1 MSQSLAVDFRGQTAS
16 IAVAIGIA
24 ALLLAWPAFYNGY
37 PLIPY
42 DAAHP
47 GMIGAHA
54 VPWAQSGFY
63 EPVVT
68 SIRVRTGL
76 WPIVFVQSA
85 IAAHCLYLIGR
96 VTCGTVHVGSYLTVM
111 TALAFGSSLPWFTS
125 LIAADFLLSIIV
137 LGMFLLAFAGD
148 RLAWI
153 EKLYVFLLT
162 TAAMAAHPSHLPV
175 AAGVLIVVL
184 ILKFA
189 LGPSSRS
196 RILAGV
202 LIAGPLSLAVAAQLA
217 ANNHAR
223 HGMALPTFSP
233 IVLLGRMIEDGTAVS
248 YLRDACPQRRY
259 ALCDYLEELPQ
270 TSAALLWEDGAVID
284 KAGGLRLRD
293 EASEIVAGTFAAYP
307 LGQLG
312 SGVINAAQ
320 QFVTFEAD
328 DWLSSDNP
336 GRRPTARPVGQEL
349 SGDASANSTSRQATQ
364 TLPTAMITIW
374 HTFSALFGMTVSA
387 FLFIEYCRRGDRD
400 MIAFFLI
407 ILTALVVNAFVI
419 GSLSVVQGRFQS
431 RLAWLAVLYAA
442 MAAHHFY
449 LCNPTETR
457 REA

>member
-1 MSQSLAVDFRGQTAS
+1 VSQSLAVDFRGRVAPAA
-16 IAVAIGIA
+16 IAIGIA
-24 ALLLAWPAFYNGY
+24 ALLFTWPAFYNGY
-37 PLIPY
+37 PLLPY
-42 DAAHP
+42 DGAHP
-47 GMIGAHA
+47 GMIGTHA
-54 VPWAQSGFY
+54 VPRAQSGFY
-63 EPVVT
+63 EP
-68 SIRVRTGL
+68 IAALNRVRMGL
-76 WPIVFVQSA
+76 WPIVFAQSA
-85 IAAHCLYLIGR
+85 IAAHCLYLIAR
-96 VTCGTVHVGSYLTVM
+96 VTCGTVHAGSYLMVM
-111 TALAFGSSLPWFTS
+111 AALAFGSSLPWFAS
-125 LIAADFLLSIIV
+125 LIAPDFLLSIIV

-153 EKLYVFLLT
+153 ERLYVFLLT
-162 TAAMAAHPSHLPV
+162 TAATAAHPSHLPV
-175 AAGVLIVVL
+175 AAGLLLVVL

-196 RILAGV
+196 RILASI
-202 LIAGPLSLAVAAQLA
+202 LIAGPLSLAVAAHLA
-217 ANNHAR
+217 ANHHAR
-223 HGMALPTFSP
+223 HEVASPTLSP

-284 KAGGLRLRD
+284 KAGGNRLHD
-293 EASEIVAGTFAAYP
+293 EASEIVAGTLAAYP
-307 LGQLG
+307 LGQLS
-312 SGVINAAQ
+312 SGIINAAE

-328 DWLSSDNP
+328 DWLSLGNP
-336 GRRPTARPVGQEL
+336 RRRAAARPVGQEL
-349 SGDASANSTSRQATQ
+349 SGDGSAYSTSRQAKQ
-364 TLPTAMITIW
+364 TLPIATVTIW

-400 MIAFFLI
+400 MIALFLV

-431 RLAWLAVLYAA
+431 RLAWLAVLYAV

-449 LCNPTETR
+449 LCHPTETR